1 MNETNH
7 YLRESLI
14 ARSNNLKKR
23 IISSEIATVN
33 QIKGCSDE
41 EISIL
46 EKSCGLILPYSYK
59 IFLKTFGHGAGRVMR
74 DMDIFYDSVFE
85 LTDKAREILSY
96 EGDPVLP
103 EKAFV
108 FTMRYGE
115 QFFFFETDQG
125 DNPPIFYYI
134 EDDTDKLIKRFDSI
148 FDFVEVEIKWKKSN
162 SSVKSVISR
171 MIRILFPNCN

>member
-1 MNETNH
+1 MNQPNH

-14 ARSNNLKKR
+14 TRSNKLKKR
-23 IISSEIATVN
+23 IISSRKATVN

-41 EISIL
+41 EVSIL

-59 IFLKTFGHGAGRVMR
+59 IFLKTFGHGAGKLMK
-74 DMDIFYDSVFE
+74 DMDIFYNSVFK

-108 FTMRYGE
+108 FTMRYEE
-115 QFFFFETDQG
+115 QFFFFQTNQG
-125 DNPPIFYYI
+125 DDPPIFYYI
-134 EDDTDKLIKRFDSI
+134 ECAGEFIKKFDSI
-148 FDFVEVEIKWKKSN
+148 FDFVEVEVNW
-162 SSVKSVISR
+162 
-171 MIRILFPNCN
+171 